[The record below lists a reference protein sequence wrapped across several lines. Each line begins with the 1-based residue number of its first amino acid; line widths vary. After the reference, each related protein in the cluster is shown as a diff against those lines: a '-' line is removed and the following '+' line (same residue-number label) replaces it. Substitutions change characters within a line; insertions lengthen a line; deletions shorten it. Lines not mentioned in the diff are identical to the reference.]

1 MANIFD
7 GILDDNFKTLF
18 NDAIDTI
25 INQAGLAVPC
35 KLLYSTTDSTFC
47 SNCLY
52 NPITNRSLDKY
63 NGTGPIN
70 FPENSTCPIC
80 MGFGKIVY
88 DTTEIVYMAAIFDSK
103 YWLNWGPKFVNI
115 PNLAAQTLCPI
126 SLLPKIENATQ
137 VVIDTNIAN
146 YGNNIYSKA
155 GYPTPMGLGQH
166 RYILTNWT
174 RP

>member
-70 FPENSTCPIC
+70 FPENSTCPVC
-80 MGFGKIVY
+80 VGFGKIVY
-88 DTTEIVYMAAIFDSK
+88 DTSEIVYMAAIFDSK
-103 YWLNWGPKFVNI
+103 YWLNWGSRSINV
-115 PNLAAQTLCPI
+115 ADGTVQTLCSI
-126 SLLPKIENATQ
+126 NLLPKIKNCKYMIISHQFFCAIMQ
-137 VVIDTNIAN
+137 ACRQ
-146 YGNNIYSKA
+146 
-155 GYPTPMGLGQH
+155 GQSW
-166 RYILTNWT
+166 R
-174 RP
+174 